1 MSSAPDRENM
11 LWKEEIANRPKH
23 WVRLVTAC
31 NSKCLFC
38 LDMDTP
44 RNVYLEVEDIKA
56 DLRKGREELDAWKV
70 ILSGGE
76 ATLHPEFP
84 SIIEYAYEIGYGRV
98 QTVTNGYRFGQD
110 RKFLKECLDAGLAEI
125 TFSLHGHTEELH
137 DHLTQHP
144 GSFKNLL
151 RGLIRAKRDGRPIVN
166 VDVVINKQNVGHL
179 DKIVELSASL
189 GVFEFD
195 LLHVIPQAE
204 AYRKRDEL
212 FYNPREHLETLHKV
226 FKLNRHP
233 RFVIWTNRFPV
244 PFLEGMED
252 LIQDPHKM
260 LDEVNGRRFHVRRY
274 LDRGEPL
281 ECREQERCIH
291 CFIEPFCTTLDR
303 SIEAQ
308 NTESWQVWWCG
319 EEHPASAEALI
330 DPLPYGCSQLG
341 LAIESL
347 AAIETLPRRAGVGF
361 YLRVAQAEALD
372 GVLFPSDA
380 QHTLVAE
387 SSAHL
392 EAWCA
397 EQPPANVSIAIELN
411 ESTALFVVANQQRLA
426 AYGDQISI
434 HQRTHEHM
442 REAADKDIRKPR
454 SFFEQLEHPF
464 RVSGLPACIVPN
476 MRLEE
481 QTRVLRPSMF
491 ETDTGR
497 FNIRALSRYH
507 IREGYYAK
515 SSRCA
520 DCRVTDRCDGMHV
533 NMIRAQGLGML
544 DPLKEGD
551 WAEESERQLRALYPE
566 VPLRIST
573 GKPKEPVAESLPGFG
588 QAPEPPEDP
597 LVIEQ
602 RRLEEKRDARRAK
615 VKDMWAEKQKNAV
628 SELCEKI
635 EGLIA
640 SAASG
645 ERDAGSAHQEFEA
658 LSGQSAELLEQLT
671 DSCAGARQE
680 LRSGVQQ
687 QSGLATSVDEEL
699 LKGLVTVS
707 DATLESLFLEHSKS
721 LLPIAKRQREYERGI
736 ENLAVAIA
744 KLRVSFG
751 ERDALD
757 PGGEPPTQS

>member
-56 DLRKGREELDAWKV
+56 DLRRGREEENAWKV

-84 SIIEYAYEIGYGRV
+84 NIIRYAYEIGYGRV

-137 DHLTQHP
+137 DHLTQHT

-151 RGLIRAKRDGRPIVN
+151 RGLIRSKRDGRPIVN
-166 VDVVINKQNVGHL
+166 VDVVINKQNVGYL

-189 GVFEFD
+189 GVYEFD

-204 AYRKRDEL
+204 AFRKRDEL

-260 LDEVNGRRFHVRRY
+260 LDEVNGRRFHVRKY

-291 CFIEPFCTTLDR
+291 CFIEPFCTTMDR
-303 SIEAQ
+303 SIQAQ
-308 NTESWQVWWCG
+308 NTNSWQVWWCG
-319 EEHPASAEALI
+319 DEHPSSVDALI
-330 DPLPYGCSQLG
+330 NPLPYGCSQLG

-347 AAIETLPRRAGVGF
+347 AEIEALPRREGMGF
-361 YLRVAQAEALD
+361 YLRVGEAESLD
-372 GVLFPSDA
+372 GVVFPSDA
-380 QHTLVAE
+380 KHTLVAV
-387 SSAHL
+387 SAAQL
-392 EAWCA
+392 EAWCT
-397 EQPPANVSIAIELN
+397 EQLPPNLCIDIELN
-411 ESTALFVVANQQRLA
+411 DSTAAFVVAKQRLLQT
-426 AYGDQISI
+426 YGDQVRI
-434 HQRTHEHM
+434 HQQTHEQM
-442 REAADKDIRKPR
+442 KESADNDIRNPR
-454 SFFEQLEHPF
+454 SFFDKLEDPF

-476 MRLEE
+476 MLLED

-491 ETDTGR
+491 QKDTGR
-497 FNIRALSRYH
+497 FNIRELSHYH

-515 SSRCA
+515 SSRCE
-520 DCRVTDRCDGMHV
+520 DCRINDRCDGMHV

-544 DPLKEGD
+544 EPLTEGA
-551 WAEESERQLRALYPE
+551 WADESERQLRERYPE
-566 VPLRIST
+566 TPLRIST
-573 GKPKEPVAESLPGFG
+573 GKPKEAVAESLPGFG
-588 QAPEPPEDP
+588 RAPEPPEDP
-597 LVIEQ
+597 LAVEQ
-602 RRLEEKRDARRAK
+602 RRLEAKAEVRK
-615 VKDMWAEKQKNAV
+615 VKAKEMWAEKQKN
-628 SELCEKI
+628 SSDELCGRVESFI
-635 EGLIA
+635 E
-640 SAASG
+640 SFSS
-645 ERDAGSAHQEFEA
+645 EQEGSEA
-658 LSGQSAELLEQLT
+658 LGREIELLSVQMSELLEQMNE
-671 DSCAGARQE
+671 SCAGAKQE
-680 LRSGVQQ
+680 LLDSIKQHSTLGSSVDPEVVSQ
-687 QSGLATSVDEEL
+687 LATVSPEEL
-699 LKGLVTVS
+699 E
-707 DATLESLFLEHSKS
+707 AMFLEQSPAALS
-721 LLPIAKRQREYERGI
+721 IAKRQQKYELGIQQLAAVVLKLQEAARNIGLSSRG
-736 ENLAVAIA
+736 
-744 KLRVSFG
+744 S
-751 ERDALD
+751 D
-757 PGGEPPTQS
+757 PLPN